1 MLSEELFVRALT
13 VHGHVA
19 AAERH
24 LRGALALARADLGLA
39 DGEQVLAAASRALDE
54 NRVWWLASEPPHRRH
69 AADPRLA
76 VRYLVRS
83 ARELGDGP
91 IAERLA
97 AVLVGVVRAA
107 NEPEPPSIGGGP
119 RLA

>member
-1 MLSEELFVRALT
+1 M
-13 VHGHVA
+13 VHGHAA

-24 LRGALALARADLGLA
+24 LRDALELARADLALA

-54 NRVWWLASEPPHRRH
+54 NRVWWLGSESPHRRL
-69 AADPRLA
+69 AADPRIA

-107 NEPEPPSIGGGP
+107 HEPEPPRIGGGP
-119 RLA
+119 QLA